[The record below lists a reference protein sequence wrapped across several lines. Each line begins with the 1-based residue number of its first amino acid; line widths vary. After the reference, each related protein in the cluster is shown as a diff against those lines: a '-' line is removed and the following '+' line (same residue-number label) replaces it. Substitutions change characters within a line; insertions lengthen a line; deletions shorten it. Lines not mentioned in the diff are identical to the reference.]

1 MGKQK
6 QKQKLRENR
15 AREKFYNTVRRKRLV
30 LEEAGYGECHH
41 IGRHVSERC
50 EQCKSMHRFMERKAA

>member
-6 QKQKLRENR
+6 QKQKLREDR
-15 AREKFYNTVRRKRLV
+15 AREKFYNNVRRKRLV

-41 IGRHVSERC
+41 IGKRVTERC
-50 EQCKSMHRFMERKAA
+50 EPVKTCTDS